1 MKTTHHH
8 IRVWLGNSLRS
19 WRLPSGAT
27 IGDIALLLGDYSRD
41 PYRRPI
47 AVSIENA
54 PTTLLH

>member
-27 IGDIALLLGDYSRD
+27 IGDIALLLGDYSSD
-41 PYRRPI
+41 QYRRPI